1 MAADPAIRLRRCS
14 FWAFSIWGVD
24 VEYEAADLLVDAYAL
39 PFANGCLDAV
49 LSYAVLEN
57 LRDPLLVSYNFSQG
71 W

>member
-1 MAADPAIRLRRCS
+1 
-14 FWAFSIWGVD
+14 